1 VISIVR
7 SARDRVPLALG
18 LATAFAGAVNVASA
32 LTPELP
38 VRVRQLLTATP
49 AADLRLAHAL
59 ALPAGLA
66 LLGVARPLARRRRR
80 ALYLAVALLAVT
92 GVLNSLRGL
101 DVEEATLSWGL
112 AWVLWQSRAAFWVRH
127 ERARL
132 GAVLLRCGVVAAGT
146 VGAAVLAVAI
156 AEGHARGG
164 LDDGVVGTALSGLG
178 LAHITPFSEPF
189 GWLPLG
195 LGILGVAAASTI
207 GALLLA
213 PLRPRIVSSAL
224 DRSRAAALVRIHGS
238 DTLSAFKLR
247 RDLVRRWSPD
257 GGAMAAYRIHAGA
270 LLLAGDPVGP
280 AKTQRAMLE
289 QMRGYA
295 REHGLALGAVGAS
308 GAFMEA
314 ARQAGMRH
322 LYMGDEAMLCTGVM
336 DLSGGARK
344 SLRKAVN
351 RVARNGYCAELSTV
365 ADLTPATRAELE
377 RVSEHWR
384 DGAPERGFSMAHD
397 ALVDELLPDALV
409 LVARDGDGRVR
420 GFLHFMPVYG
430 RPVASLGFMR
440 RDRDTP
446 NGLTEFMVVEAARQL
461 AELGIEEFSLNFA
474 AHGRWLRAPENLV
487 ERALAAI
494 LRLADRWFQ
503 VERLLRFNAKFE
515 PRWQPRYLL
524 FEHASHLPRVAF
536 AAMLVEGQLPTPAPT
551 LRSLRRDPS
560 PSPS

>member
-1 VISIVR
+1 MTSFAR
-7 SARDRVPLALG
+7 RARDHVPLVLG

-32 LTPELP
+32 LTAELP
-38 VRVRQLLTATP
+38 LRVRDLLSVAP

-80 ALYLAVALLAVT
+80 ALHLALALLA
-92 GVLNSLRGL
+92 GAGLLNILKGL
-101 DVEEATLSWGL
+101 DLEEAALSWGL
-112 AWVLWQSRAAFWVRH
+112 AYMLWHARAAFWVRH
-127 ERARL
+127 ERAKL
-132 GAVLLRCGVVAAGT
+132 GAVLRRCAVIALGT

-156 AEGHARGG
+156 AAGHAGG
-164 LDDGVVGTALSGLG
+164 PLPGGVAGTALSGLW
-178 LAHITPFSEPF
+178 LAPVPSFSEPF

-195 LGILGVAAASTI
+195 LGVLGIAATGTI

-213 PLRPRIVSSAL
+213 PLRPILVSSAL

-247 RDLVRRWSPD
+247 GDLVRRWSPD
-257 GGAMAAYRIHAGA
+257 GNAMAAYRVEAGT

-280 AKTQRAMLE
+280 TAAHCAMLE
-289 QMRGYA
+289 QMRAYA

-308 GAFMEA
+308 EAFTES

-322 LYMGDEAMLCTGVM
+322 LYLGDEAMLATGAM

-351 RVARNGYCAELSTV
+351 RVARNGYRAELSTV
-365 ADLTPATRAELE
+365 AELTPAARDELE
-377 RVSEHWR
+377 RVSERWR

-409 LVARDGDGRVR
+409 LIARDGGGRIR

-440 RDRDTP
+440 RERDTP
-446 NGLTEFMVVEAARQL
+446 NGLTEFMVVEAARRL
-461 AELGIEEFSLNFA
+461 GEIGIEEFSLNFA
-474 AHGRWLRAPENLV
+474 AHGRWLRAPENV
-487 ERALAAI
+487 IERVLAAI

-524 FEHASHLPRVAF
+524 FEHAAHLPRVAF
-536 AAMLVEGQLPTPAPT
+536 AAMVLEGQLRAPAPT
-551 LRSLRRDPS
+551 LRALRRDPS